1 MRQQEGTIVKKEEI
15 IYVDNRGWKYQ
26 VMPGL
31 GVGTYKARY
40 QKPGSQR
47 WTCCPRFPWRG
58 TPEEAEADLKLTA
71 RKKKW
76 VRCCRVSREALDH
89 IIEERKPEG
98 MYFTLEGSVWVAV
111 DNSTG
116 DALTEDFLDLEEALQ
131 WLAEPCREGYL

>member
-1 MRQQEGTIVKKEEI
+1 MKKEEI

-31 GVGTYKARY
+31 GDNTYKARY
-40 QKPGSQR
+40 QKPDSQR
-47 WTCCPRFPWRG
+47 WTCCPRLPWRG

-76 VRCCRVSREALDH
+76 VCCCRVSGEALNH

-131 WLAEPCREGYL
+131 WLAEPCREGWI

>member
-1 MRQQEGTIVKKEEI
+1 MKIEAK
-15 IYVDNRGWKYQ
+15 IYVDNQGWKYQ

-40 QKPGSQR
+40 QKPDSQR
-47 WTCCPRFPWRG
+47 WTCCPRLPWRG
-58 TPEEAEADLKLTA
+58 TSEEAEADLKLTA
-71 RKKKW
+71 RKKKL
-76 VRCCRVSREALDH
+76 VRCCRVSGEALNH

>member
-1 MRQQEGTIVKKEEI
+1 MSG
-15 IYVDNRGWKYQ
+15 
-26 VMPGL
+26 
-31 GVGTYKARY
+31 
-40 QKPGSQR
+40 
-47 WTCCPRFPWRG
+47 
-58 TPEEAEADLKLTA
+58 
-71 RKKKW
+71 
-76 VRCCRVSREALDH
+76 EALNH